1 MASFQQVRSLNVVKK
16 LLLLK
21 KGRARV
27 RVASANRMVRTV
39 QLEFKFED
47 FFTVKYRIQLNI
59 EVQYSRGGDKI
70 DSQIRSRNR
79 IIYSR
84 YGNIMNIL
92 LFCYEKTRIQP
103 GGVGDY

>member
-1 MASFQQVRSLNVVKK
+1 MCVSL
-16 LLLLK
+16 LPT
-21 KGRARV
+21 GWY
-27 RVASANRMVRTV
+27 V

-47 FFTVKYRIQLNI
+47 FFTVKYRIL
-59 EVQYSRGGDKI
+59 EVQYSRGGEKI

-79 IIYSR
+79 ILLYCTGR
-84 YGNIMNIL
+84 YYGNIMNIL

>member
-59 EVQYSRGGDKI
+59 EVQYCTVTVEEGIKSTL
-70 DSQIRSRNR
+70 RSDLETV
-79 IIYSR
+79 Y
-84 YGNIMNIL
+84 Y
-92 LFCYEKTRIQP
+92 TRDM
-103 GGVGDY
+103 GTL